1 MQTRDY
7 RYRHAWDARLNL
19 PLGSVE
25 RVVHGAESWR
35 SAQRG
40 QISEAEYWRDVAQ
53 QLALDAQ
60 DIPTLQ
66 REYFAGDVVDSTL
79 TAYLQARRAEGHTI
93 ALLSNEVRSLRE
105 KLDAHALTPLFD
117 IIVISA
123 EIGVMKPDPAAYHAV
138 LKALGRPAHET
149 VFIDDMPANIDAAN
163 ALGIQGVLYRAEMD
177 IAATLA
183 PLLTMP

>member
-1 MQTRDY
+1 MQTRNY
-7 RYRHAWDARLNL
+7 RYRHAWDARLHL

-25 RVVHGAESWR
+25 RVVHGSESWR
-35 SAQRG
+35 MAQRG
-40 QISEAEYWRDVAQ
+40 QITEAEYWRDIAQ

-60 DIPTLQ
+60 DIMTLQ
-66 REYFAGDVVDSTL
+66 RDYFAGDVVNSGL
-79 TAYLQARRAEGHTI
+79 VAYLRARRAEGHAI

-117 IIVISA
+117 AIVISA

-138 LKALGRPAHET
+138 LKVLDRPTHEAIF
-149 VFIDDMPANIDAAN
+149 VDDMPVNIEAAN

-177 IAATLA
+177 IAAALA
-183 PLLTMP
+183 PLLTLP